1 VSVVSVIRQSR
12 LNGAATAHDRLTA
25 FTGTFW
31 WVVGLSA
38 VPLLAVIFLPGKAS
52 ASAEETGI
60 SVAAWSVR
68 SRPGSRAIGL
78 GPGPPQRRPNAGL
91 RFIGDHGRQKHRLE
105 GGWAGV
111 RIMIADDDVAIRES
125 LERVLQVEGY
135 ETSTVANGLAV
146 LNGFGGDG
154 GDTLDLL
161 ILDVMMPRLGGLET
175 CRRLRAAGRDLPV
188 LMLTARDQVTDRV
201 AGLDAGADDYLP
213 KPFAIEEL
221 LARVRALLRRRTPPD
236 EESQILS
243 FADVRLDP
251 DRFEAWRGGRPL
263 RLTRT
268 EFSLLQVLVRNA
280 TRVLT
285 RDVLFEAIWGYD
297 MSATANNLQVYVSY
311 LRRKMEAGGEP
322 RLIYTLRGLGYTLR
336 ETPP

>member
-1 VSVVSVIRQSR
+1 M
-12 LNGAATAHDRLTA
+12 
-25 FTGTFW
+25 
-31 WVVGLSA
+31 
-38 VPLLAVIFLPGKAS
+38 
-52 ASAEETGI
+52 
-60 SVAAWSVR
+60 
-68 SRPGSRAIGL
+68 
-78 GPGPPQRRPNAGL
+78 
-91 RFIGDHGRQKHRLE
+91 
-105 GGWAGV
+105 

-135 ETSTVANGLAV
+135 DTSTVTNGFAV
-146 LNGFGGDG
+146 LDGVGGAS

-161 ILDVMMPRLGGLET
+161 LLDVMMPRLGGLET

-188 LMLTARDQVTDRV
+188 LMLTARDQVSDRV

-213 KPFAIEEL
+213 KPFATEEL
-221 LARVRALLRRRTPPD
+221 LARVRALLRRHTPTG

-268 EFSLLQVLVRNA
+268 EFSLLRVLMGNA
-280 TRVLT
+280 TRVVT
-285 RDVLFEAIWGYD
+285 RDALFEAIWGFG
-297 MSATANNLQVYVSY
+297 MSSTANNLQVYVSY
-311 LRRKMEAGGEP
+311 LRRKMEAEGEP

>member
-1 VSVVSVIRQSR
+1 M
-12 LNGAATAHDRLTA
+12 
-25 FTGTFW
+25 
-31 WVVGLSA
+31 
-38 VPLLAVIFLPGKAS
+38 
-52 ASAEETGI
+52 
-60 SVAAWSVR
+60 
-68 SRPGSRAIGL
+68 
-78 GPGPPQRRPNAGL
+78 
-91 RFIGDHGRQKHRLE
+91 
-105 GGWAGV
+105 
-111 RIMIADDDVAIRES
+111 RILIADDDTAIRES

-135 ETSTVANGLAV
+135 ETSSVSNGLAV
-146 LNGFGGDG
+146 LDGAGGVG

-188 LMLTARDQVTDRV
+188 LMLTARDQVSDRV

-221 LARVRALLRRRTPPD
+221 LARVRALLRRRMPTG

-251 DRFEAWRGGRPL
+251 DRFEAWRGERPL

-268 EFSLLQVLVRNA
+268 EFSLLQVFMRNA

-285 RDVLFEAIWGYD
+285 RDMLFEAIWGFN
-297 MSATANNLQVYVSY
+297 MSATANNLQVYISY
-311 LRRKMEAGGEP
+311 LRRKMEAEDEP
-322 RLIYTLRGLGYTLR
+322 RLIYTLRGLGYALR

>member
-1 VSVVSVIRQSR
+1 MHGPIVRSPSPGGETKRR
-12 LNGAATAHDRLTA
+12 P
-25 FTGTFW
+25 
-31 WVVGLSA
+31 
-38 VPLLAVIFLPGKAS
+38 VPLRRWCLCVSAQPVSLAKSALSSDALILASGWSGTMSGKAS
-52 ASAEETGI
+52 TG
-60 SVAAWSVR
+60 R
-68 SRPGSRAIGL
+68 
-78 GPGPPQRRPNAGL
+78 
-91 RFIGDHGRQKHRLE
+91 GR
-105 GGWAGV
+105 AGV
-111 RIMIADDDVAIRES
+111 RIMIADDEVAIRES

-135 ETSTVANGLAV
+135 DTSTVANGLAV
-146 LNGFGGDG
+146 LDGVGGAG

-188 LMLTARDQVTDRV
+188 LMLTARDQVSDRV
-201 AGLDAGADDYLP
+201 TGLDAGADDYLP
-213 KPFAIEEL
+213 KPFATEEL
-221 LARVRALLRRRTPPD
+221 LARVRALLRRRTPAD
-236 EESQILS
+236 GESQILS

-268 EFSLLQVLVRNA
+268 EFSLLQVLLRNA

-285 RDVLFEAIWGYD
+285 RDALFEAIWGFD

>member
-1 VSVVSVIRQSR
+1 
-12 LNGAATAHDRLTA
+12 
-25 FTGTFW
+25 
-31 WVVGLSA
+31 
-38 VPLLAVIFLPGKAS
+38 
-52 ASAEETGI
+52 
-60 SVAAWSVR
+60 
-68 SRPGSRAIGL
+68 
-78 GPGPPQRRPNAGL
+78 
-91 RFIGDHGRQKHRLE
+91 
-105 GGWAGV
+105 
-111 RIMIADDDVAIRES
+111 MIADDEAAIRES

-135 ETSTVANGLAV
+135 DTSTVANGLAV
-146 LNGFGGDG
+146 LDGVGGDAP
-154 GDTLDLL
+154 DLL

-188 LMLTARDQVTDRV
+188 LMLTARDQVSDRV

-213 KPFAIEEL
+213 KPFATEEL
-221 LARVRALLRRRTPPD
+221 LARVRALLRRRTPSGG
-236 EESQILS
+236 ESQILS

-251 DRFEAWRGGRPL
+251 DRFEAWRGGRAL

-280 TRVLT
+280 TRVLS
-285 RDVLFEAIWGYD
+285 RDALFEAIWGFD

-311 LRRKMEAGGEP
+311 LRRKMEAEGEP

>member
-1 VSVVSVIRQSR
+1 M
-12 LNGAATAHDRLTA
+12 
-25 FTGTFW
+25 
-31 WVVGLSA
+31 
-38 VPLLAVIFLPGKAS
+38 
-52 ASAEETGI
+52 
-60 SVAAWSVR
+60 
-68 SRPGSRAIGL
+68 
-78 GPGPPQRRPNAGL
+78 
-91 RFIGDHGRQKHRLE
+91 
-105 GGWAGV
+105 
-111 RIMIADDDVAIRES
+111 RILIADDEAAIRES

-135 ETSTVANGLAV
+135 DTSSVANGLAV
-146 LNGFGGDG
+146 LDGFSGAG

-175 CRRLRAAGRDLPV
+175 CRRLRAEGRDLPV
-188 LMLTARDQVTDRV
+188 LMLTARDQVSDRV

-213 KPFAIEEL
+213 KPFATEEL
-221 LARVRALLRRRTPPD
+221 LARVRALLRRRTPTD
-236 EESQILS
+236 GEESPILS

-251 DRFEAWRGGRPL
+251 DRFEAWRGERPL

-268 EFSLLQVLVRNA
+268 EFSLLQVLLRNA

-285 RDVLFEAIWGYD
+285 RDALFEAIWGFD

-311 LRRKMEAGGEP
+311 LRRKMEAAGEP

>member
-1 VSVVSVIRQSR
+1 MVGPVRPLPSRQWSSLSSGIRKGTARGHHRGDGSNPGFRLIGEDKRQSI
-12 LNGAATAHDRLTA
+12 D
-25 FTGTFW
+25 W
-31 WVVGLSA
+31 
-38 VPLLAVIFLPGKAS
+38 K
-52 ASAEETGI
+52 
-60 SVAAWSVR
+60 
-68 SRPGSRAIGL
+68 
-78 GPGPPQRRPNAGL
+78 
-91 RFIGDHGRQKHRLE
+91 GR
-105 GGWAGV
+105 AGV
-111 RIMIADDDVAIRES
+111 RIMIADDEAAIRES

-135 ETSTVANGLAV
+135 GTSTAANGLAV
-146 LNGFGGDG
+146 LDGIGGAAP
-154 GDTLDLL
+154 DLL

-188 LMLTARDQVTDRV
+188 LMLTARDQVSDRV

-213 KPFAIEEL
+213 KPFATEEL
-221 LARVRALLRRRTPPD
+221 LARVRALLRRRTPAD
-236 EESQILS
+236 GESQILS
-243 FADVRLDP
+243 FADVRVDP

-268 EFSLLQVLVRNA
+268 EFSLLEVLVRNA

-285 RDVLFEAIWGYD
+285 RDALFEAIWGFD

-311 LRRKMEAGGEP
+311 LRRKMEAEGEP

>member
-1 VSVVSVIRQSR
+1 MSR
-12 LNGAATAHDRLTA
+12 KY
-25 FTGTFW
+25 
-31 WVVGLSA
+31 
-38 VPLLAVIFLPGKAS
+38 P
-52 ASAEETGI
+52 
-60 SVAAWSVR
+60 
-68 SRPGSRAIGL
+68 
-78 GPGPPQRRPNAGL
+78 
-91 RFIGDHGRQKHRLE
+91 LE
-105 GGWAGV
+105 GRAGV
-111 RIMIADDDVAIRES
+111 RIMIADDEAAIRDS
-125 LERVLQVEGY
+125 LARVLQVEGY
-135 ETSTVANGLAV
+135 DTSTVGNGLAV
-146 LNGFGGDG
+146 LAGIGGDAP
-154 GDTLDLL
+154 DLL

-188 LMLTARDQVTDRV
+188 LMLTARDQVSDRV

-213 KPFAIEEL
+213 KPFATEEL
-221 LARVRALLRRRTPPD
+221 LARVRALLRRRVPGD
-236 EESQILS
+236 DGSQLLM

-285 RDVLFEAIWGYD
+285 RDTLFEAIWGFD
-297 MSATANNLQVYVSY
+297 MTTTANNLQVYVSY
-311 LRRKMEAGGEP
+311 LRRKMEAEGEP

>member
-1 VSVVSVIRQSR
+1 
-12 LNGAATAHDRLTA
+12 
-25 FTGTFW
+25 
-31 WVVGLSA
+31 
-38 VPLLAVIFLPGKAS
+38 
-52 ASAEETGI
+52 
-60 SVAAWSVR
+60 
-68 SRPGSRAIGL
+68 
-78 GPGPPQRRPNAGL
+78 
-91 RFIGDHGRQKHRLE
+91 
-105 GGWAGV
+105 V
-111 RIMIADDDVAIRES
+111 RIMIADDEAAIRDS

-135 ETSTVANGLAV
+135 DTSTVANGLAV
-146 LNGFGGDG
+146 LDGIGGDAP
-154 GDTLDLL
+154 DLL

-188 LMLTARDQVTDRV
+188 LMLTARDQVVDRV

-213 KPFAIEEL
+213 KPFATEEL
-221 LARVRALLRRRTPPD
+221 LARVRALLRRRAPGD
-236 EESQILS
+236 ESQILV
-243 FADVRLDP
+243 FADVRVDP

-285 RDVLFEAIWGYD
+285 RDALFEAIWGFD

-311 LRRKMEAGGEP
+311 LRRKLEAEGEP

>member
-1 VSVVSVIRQSR
+1 MLEQIRRGRSTQSVHIGQPLTPLWAKIESERRFVLSFNPGLRLVGDDERQSID
-12 LNGAATAHDRLTA
+12 GKG
-25 FTGTFW
+25 TG
-31 WVVGLSA
+31 S
-38 VPLLAVIFLPGKAS
+38 
-52 ASAEETGI
+52 
-60 SVAAWSVR
+60 
-68 SRPGSRAIGL
+68 
-78 GPGPPQRRPNAGL
+78 
-91 RFIGDHGRQKHRLE
+91 
-105 GGWAGV
+105 V
-111 RIMIADDDVAIRES
+111 RIMIADDDAAIRES

-135 ETSTVANGLAV
+135 DISTVANGLAV
-146 LNGFGGDG
+146 LDGVGGAGGDS
-154 GDTLDLL
+154 LDLL

-175 CRRLRAAGRDLPV
+175 CRRLRAAGQGLPV
-188 LMLTARDQVTDRV
+188 LMLTARDQVSDRV

-213 KPFAIEEL
+213 KPFATEEL
-221 LARVRALLRRRTPPD
+221 LARVRALLRRRTPAD
-236 EESQILS
+236 GESQIMS

-251 DRFEAWRGGRPL
+251 DRFEAWRGTRPL

-285 RDVLFEAIWGYD
+285 RDALFEAIWGYD

-311 LRRKMEAGGEP
+311 LRRKMEAEGEP